1 MGYAGNSEPNYIIPT
16 VIASA
21 EEGKATGAATVN
33 PTGIEDLNFL
43 IGDDA
48 LNNKT
53 YQIYYPVR
61 HGLVDNWTHM
71 EKFWQ
76 MSIFKYIR
84 CEPEDHY
91 FLLVSFVSHFSS
103 FFIPLPLL
111 IVMIFW
117 FAQSS
122 QLKGPHPLFLSFP
135 FLSFP
140 FLHSS
145 PPFFIPFSLI
155 YF

>member
-1 MGYAGNSEPNYIIPT
+1 MGYAGNSEPSYIIPT

-21 EEGKATGAATVN
+21 EEGKATGSASSN

-76 MSIFKYIR
+76 LSIFKYIR

-91 FLLVSFVSHFSS
+91 FLLVSIFYTALL
-103 FFIPLPLL
+103 FFI
-111 IVMIFW
+111 
-117 FAQSS
+117 S
-122 QLKGPHPLFLSFP
+122 
-135 FLSFP
+135 
-140 FLHSS
+140 
-145 PPFFIPFSLI
+145 
-155 YF
+155 